1 MAKEAKYM
9 KLRIEV
15 APPLVAFPEKCSTSP
30 NLETI
35 REERAEECDEDYDDW
50 ATSGDRMLLQ
60 CWWKMHRLI
69 RWGKLS
75 REAGQAFVFMLQ
87 KWNQHRRTDQ
97 FSNER

>member
-35 REERAEECDEDYDDW
+35 REERAEECDEDYDD
-50 ATSGDRMLLQ
+50 
-60 CWWKMHRLI
+60 
-69 RWGKLS
+69 
-75 REAGQAFVFMLQ
+75 
-87 KWNQHRRTDQ
+87 
-97 FSNER
+97 